1 MIFSN
6 EEIHGIETCG
16 GQRAVGGPLVG
27 LCERELSTRSNSPA
41 VPSNVPSWL
50 GTEKLALAKTNIVC
64 YGVVQK
70 MFMPSPE
77 FHARKMRNEKGGL
90 GSNTHQCIVLPNFP
104 LSFAFIILT
113 VVPTLR
119 FPCCVDIIVN
129 QICFGALSSR

>member
-1 MIFSN
+1 MASKPV
-6 EEIHGIETCG
+6 EGSEP
-16 GQRAVGGPLVG
+16 RVG
-27 LCERELSTRSNSPA
+27 LWSGSVSVSCPRGRTLPQYRRTRRHGWA
-41 VPSNVPSWL
+41 QK
-50 GTEKLALAKTNIVC
+50 KLALAKTNIVS